1 MRTRMR
7 KLFAYSYFIG
17 DPEQQRQF
25 FVEGRP
31 VVILTQAFGLIAWLC
46 SITLL
51 FGANGNGHL
60 NMLLGAPGILA
71 SLLMT
76 VRARSLRQLI
86 VSGVLGAVTT
96 AVAFRLFIDQTEHPV
111 FWVLPIGIA
120 MALASAPVFSG
131 LINYVATVVVIW
143 LVLGVGNF
151 PGQPGHIDFNLA
163 LVAVGGSLCIGVYL
177 NVFFLT
183 LRVGNFR
190 ARKELTALAFR
201 DSLTGLSNRRKFT
214 LDARAAQQTDGP
226 LHLLMI
232 DIDDF
237 KKINDTLGHDAGDE
251 VLKRTAAVIGRLCA
265 DHLCGRLGGEEFG
278 VVFHGELTDA
288 CVFAGRLLDE
298 VRAACVP
305 ARTISIGIAEF
316 DKQADLSVSYR
327 HADRALY
334 SAKHAGKNR
343 YVVAAD
349 RREAA

>member
-1 MRTRMR
+1 
-7 KLFAYSYFIG
+7 
-17 DPEQQRQF
+17 
-25 FVEGRP
+25 V
-31 VVILTQAFGLIAWLC
+31 
-46 SITLL
+46 
-51 FGANGNGHL
+51 
-60 NMLLGAPGILA
+60 
-71 SLLMT
+71 
-76 VRARSLRQLI
+76 
-86 VSGVLGAVTT
+86 
-96 AVAFRLFIDQTEHPV
+96 DQTAHPV

-143 LVLGVGNF
+143 LILGVGNF
-151 PGQPGHIDFNLA
+151 PGQPGQLDFNLA
-163 LVAVGGSLCIGVYL
+163 LVAVGGSLFIGVYL

-190 ARKELTALAFR
+190 ARKELTVLAFK

-214 LDARAAQQTDGP
+214 LDARAAQQMAGP
-226 LHLLMI
+226 LQLLMI

-251 VLKRTAAVIGRLCA
+251 VLKRTAAVIGRLSA
-265 DHLCGRLGGEEFG
+265 NHLCGRLGGEEFG
-278 VVFHGELTDA
+278 VVFHGDLADA

>member
-1 MRTRMR
+1 MR
-7 KLFAYSYFIG
+7 KLFAYTYSIA
-17 DPEQQRQF
+17 DPDQQRQF
-25 FVEGRP
+25 FVEVRP

-46 SITLL
+46 AISLL
-51 FGANGNGHL
+51 FGSIDNGPL
-60 NMLLGAPGILA
+60 KVLLGAPGVLA
-71 SLLMT
+71 GLFMT
-76 VRARSLRQLI
+76 VRARSLREMI

-96 AVAFRLFIDQTEHPV
+96 AAAFRLFLDQTEHPV

-143 LVLGVGNF
+143 LVLGIGHF
-151 PGQPGHIDFNLA
+151 PGQAGQLDFNLA

-177 NVFFLT
+177 NVYFLT
-183 LRVGNFR
+183 LRVRNFR
-190 ARKELTALAFR
+190 ARKELTELAFK
-201 DSLTGLSNRRKFT
+201 DSVTGLNNRRKFT
-214 LDARAAQQTDGP
+214 LDARAAQQTGGP
-226 LHLLMI
+226 LHFLMI

-251 VLKRTAAVIGRLCA
+251 VLKRTAAVIGRLSA

-278 VVFHGELTDA
+278 VVFHGGATEA

-298 VRAACVP
+298 VRAACMP

-316 DKQADLSVSYR
+316 NKRADLSVSYH

-334 SAKHAGKNR
+334 AAKHAGKNR
-343 YVVAAD
+343 YVMAAD
-349 RREAA
+349 QREAA

>member
-1 MRTRMR
+1 MR

-31 VVILTQAFGLIAWLC
+31 IVILTQAFGLIAWLC
-46 SITLL
+46 AITLL
-51 FGANGNGHL
+51 FGSNGDGL
-60 NMLLGAPGILA
+60 LKVTLGAPGIVA
-71 SLLMT
+71 SLLLT
-76 VRARSLRQLI
+76 IRARSLRQLI
-86 VSGVLGAVTT
+86 ISGVLGAVST
-96 AVAFRLFIDQTEHPV
+96 AIAFRLFLDQTEQPV

-120 MALASAPVFSG
+120 MALAAAPVFSG

-151 PGQPGHIDFNLA
+151 PGQPGQLDFNLA
-163 LVAVGGSLCIGVYL
+163 LVAVCGSLCIGVYL
-177 NVFFLT
+177 NIFFLA

-190 ARKELTALAFR
+190 ARKELTVLAFK
-201 DSLTGLSNRRKFT
+201 DSLTGLDNRRKFT
-214 LDARAAQQTDGP
+214 LDARAAQQTAGS
-226 LHLLMI
+226 LHFLMI

-251 VLKRTAAVIGRLCA
+251 VLKKTAAVIGNLSA
-265 DHLCGRLGGEEFG
+265 GHLCGRLGGEEFG
-278 VVFHGELTDA
+278 VVFHGELAEA
-288 CVFAGRLLDE
+288 CAFAGRMLDE

-305 ARTISIGIAEF
+305 ARTISIGIAAF

-349 RREAA
+349 QRVAAA

>member
-1 MRTRMR
+1 MR
-7 KLFAYSYFIG
+7 KLFGYSYFIG
-17 DPEQQRQF
+17 DPDHQRQF

-31 VVILTQAFGLIAWLC
+31 VVILTQAFGLITWLGA
-46 SITLL
+46 IALL
-51 FGANGNGHL
+51 FGSGGKLHPSV
-60 NMLLGAPGILA
+60 LLGAPGILM

-76 VRARSLRQLI
+76 VRARSLPQLI

-96 AVAFRLFIDQTEHPV
+96 AVAFRLFMQQSGHPA

-131 LINYVATVVVIW
+131 LVNYVATVVVVW

-151 PGQPGHIDFNLA
+151 PARPGELDFNLGLIA
-163 LVAVGGSLCIGVYL
+163 IGGSLCIGVYL

-183 LRVGNFR
+183 LRVGNFK

-214 LDARAAQQTDGP
+214 LDARAAQQADGP

-251 VLKRTAAVIGRLCA
+251 VLKRTAAVIGRLSA
-265 DHLCGRLGGEEFG
+265 GHLCGRLGGEEFG
-278 VVFHGELTDA
+278 IVFHGDIAAA

-298 VRAACVP
+298 VRAAAVP
-305 ARTISIGIAEF
+305 ARTVSIGIAEF
-316 DKQADLSVSYR
+316 DKRSDLSVSYR

-343 YVVAAD
+343 YVVAED
-349 RREAA
+349 QRAAA